1 MAKIRVK
8 LPVGITYPDSLP
20 DLEVEAATVREALER
35 VVNREPRLAGRV
47 FTADGG
53 FATAAFVNGVSAKR
67 LRGMETQLADGDVVA
82 LMPPI
87 AGG

>member
-1 MAKIRVK
+1 MARVQVK
-8 LPVGITYPDSLP
+8 LPVGITYPDTLP
-20 DLEVEAATVREALER
+20 ELEIEADTVREALEQAIAHD
-35 VVNREPRLAGRV
+35 ERLRGRV

-53 FATAAFVNGVSAKR
+53 FATAVFVNGVSAKR
-67 LRGMETQLADGDVVA
+67 SGGMDARLADGDAIA

>member
-1 MAKIRVK
+1 MAKVTVR
-8 LPVGITYPDSLP
+8 LPIGITYPDRLP
-20 DLEVEAATVREALER
+20 DLEVEAASVREALEQA
-35 VVNREPRLAGRV
+35 VVHDARLQGRV
-47 FTADGG
+47 FSADGG

-67 LRGMETQLADGDVVA
+67 LGGMDAPLADGDTLT